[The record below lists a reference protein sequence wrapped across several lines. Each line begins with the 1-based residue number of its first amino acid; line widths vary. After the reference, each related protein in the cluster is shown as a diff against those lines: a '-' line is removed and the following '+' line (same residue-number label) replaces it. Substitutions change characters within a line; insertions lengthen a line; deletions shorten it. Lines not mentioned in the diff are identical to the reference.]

1 MPGHSPQDFWQLS
14 FTMSVKQLVAASS
27 PQFDSLSGHCSDGA
41 GVIPAHFPQDFR
53 QSAPTLEQSD
63 LANSAQFV
71 NLSKQSLEG
80 AGVRPGQR
88 PQAFRQL
95 FFIDST
101 WQSVRASLA
110 QLLNL
115 SLQPSDTEIKLTNYF
130 FVNFRHFPMVLKILP
145 ITCRKHFWRH
155 VWWGHL
161 VKMDHKKGISK
172 SP

>member
-1 MPGHSPQDFWQLS
+1 
-14 FTMSVKQLVAASS
+14 MSVKQLVAASS

-88 PQAFRQL
+88 PPQVTMPAVSRRESKKIRCL
-95 FFIDST
+95 APARSKLG
-101 WQSVRASLA
+101 SSAPRA
-110 QLLNL
+110 
-115 SLQPSDTEIKLTNYF
+115 NYRAARLR
-130 FVNFRHFPMVLKILP
+130 VP
-145 ITCRKHFWRH
+145 
-155 VWWGHL
+155 
-161 VKMDHKKGISK
+161 
-172 SP
+172 